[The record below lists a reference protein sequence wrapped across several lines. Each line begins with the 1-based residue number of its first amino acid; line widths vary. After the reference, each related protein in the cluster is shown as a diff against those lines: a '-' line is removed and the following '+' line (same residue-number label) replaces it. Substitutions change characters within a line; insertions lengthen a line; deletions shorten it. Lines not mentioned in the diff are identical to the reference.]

1 MKLLVTGAAGFI
13 GSAFVRRIMD
23 LYFKEIESITVV
35 DNLSASKNF
44 YALNSLSHNPKV
56 RLIEADISNT
66 QAFKEVIWNADY
78 LVHFAAES
86 HVDNSILG
94 PRKFI
99 ETNVL
104 GTLCLLETAR
114 LNKKLRFLQV
124 STDEVYGSVDK
135 ARASENF
142 PLKTSSP
149 YSASKASS
157 DLLVQSFHSTF
168 GLNTVTTRSV
178 NNFGPFQLPE
188 KLIPKAVTNLI
199 LGRKIPV
206 YGSGLQMREWIYV
219 DDNCDGIWRALM
231 NGASGEIYNIT
242 SENCFQNIELLRL
255 ILSFFDKNEDQIE
268 YVTDRLGH
276 DFRYSVDGE
285 KARTELNFTVKNEFS
300 AALESTVR
308 WYVDNQSWWQRY
320 IK

>member
-13 GSAFVRRIMD
+13 GSAFVRRIMN
-23 LYFKEIESITVV
+23 LYSKEIESITVV
-35 DNLSASKNF
+35 DNLSASKDF
-44 YALNSLSHNPKV
+44 YALNSLRHNPKV
-56 RLIEADISNT
+56 RIIEADISST
-66 QAFKEVIWNADY
+66 QNFKEVILHADY

-104 GTLCLLETAR
+104 GTLCLLEKAR

-124 STDEVYGSVDK
+124 STDEVYGSIDK
-135 ARASENF
+135 TRASENF

-168 GLNTVTTRSV
+168 GLDIVTTRSV

-206 YGSGLQMREWIYV
+206 YGSGLQMRELIYV

-242 SENCFQNIELLRL
+242 SENCIQNMELLRL
-255 ILSFFDKNEDQIE
+255 VLSFFNKSEDQIE

-276 DFRYSVDGE
+276 DFRYSVDGA
-285 KARTELNFTVKNEFS
+285 KARTELNFTVENEFNV
-300 AALESTVR
+300 ALESTVK
-308 WYVDNQSWWQRY
+308 WYVDNQSWWQKY

>member
-1 MKLLVTGAAGFI
+1 VKLLVTGAAGFI
-13 GSAFVRRIMD
+13 GSAFVRRIMN
-23 LYFKEIESITVV
+23 LYSKEIESITVV
-35 DNLSASKNF
+35 DNLSASKDF
-44 YALNSLSHNPKV
+44 YALNSLRNNPKV
-56 RLIEADISNT
+56 RIIEADISSTHSFN
-66 QAFKEVIWNADY
+66 EVILHADY

-104 GTLCLLETAR
+104 GTLSLLEKAR

-124 STDEVYGSVDK
+124 STDEVYGSMDK
-135 ARASENF
+135 TRASENF

-157 DLLVQSFHSTF
+157 DLLVQSFHSSF
-168 GLNTVTTRSV
+168 GLDTVTTRSV

-219 DDNCDGIWRALM
+219 DDNCDGIWRALI
-231 NGASGEIYNIT
+231 NGVSGEIYNLT
-242 SENCFQNIELLRL
+242 SKNCIRNLELLRL
-255 ILSFFDKNEDQIE
+255 VLSFFNKSEDQIE

-276 DFRYSVDGE
+276 DFRYSVDGA
-285 KARTELNFTVKNEFS
+285 KARTELNFTVENEFNV
-300 AALESTVR
+300 ALESTVK
-308 WYVDNQSWWQRY
+308 WYVDNQSWWQKY